1 MIRVLVVD
9 DHALFRQG
17 IVSLLSSTEDMEAV
31 GEAGSGAAAVG
42 LAMDLQ
48 PDIIILDVSMP
59 DMDGIEAARRMKAA
73 GIRAKIIL
81 LTMHKG
87 TELLEM
93 AADSGIQGY
102 LLKNDAFTDLLY
114 AVKAVLRGEKF
125 TSVSLTQGPV
135 KAHADIPHPY
145 PSTLTTREVEIVA
158 LIAAGLSSKEIAA
171 KLFISVKTVETH
183 RANIMEKL
191 GVRNVPELV
200 RYAIRTGI
208 IEP

>member
-17 IVSLLSSTEDMEAV
+17 VVSLLASTDDMEAV
-31 GEAGSGAAAVG
+31 GEAGSGAAALG
-42 LAMDLQ
+42 LAVDLK
-48 PDIIILDVSMP
+48 PDIVILDVSMP
-59 DMDGIEAARRMKAA
+59 DMDGLEAARRMKAA
-73 GIRAKIIL
+73 GVQAKIIL

-87 TELLEM
+87 AELLEM

-102 LLKNDAFTDLLY
+102 LLKTDAFTDLLY

-125 TSVSLTQGPV
+125 TSASLRQNPV
-135 KAHADIPHPY
+135 EPRAEIPHP
-145 PSTLTTREVEIVA
+145 SMLTTREVEIVA
-158 LIAAGLSSKEIAA
+158 LIASGLSSKEIAT

-183 RANIMEKL
+183 RANIMDKL
-191 GVRNVPELV
+191 GVKNLPELV

-208 IEP
+208 VEP

>member
-17 IVSLLSSTEDMEAV
+17 VVSLLASTDDMEAV
-31 GEAGSGAAAVG
+31 GEAGSGAAALG
-42 LAMDLQ
+42 LAVDLR
-48 PDIIILDVSMP
+48 PDIVILDVSMP
-59 DMDGIEAARRMKAA
+59 DMDGLEAARRMKAA
-73 GIRAKIIL
+73 GVQAKIIL

-87 TELLEM
+87 AELLEM

-102 LLKNDAFTDLLY
+102 LLKTDAFTDLLY

-125 TSVSLTQGPV
+125 TSASLRQNPV
-135 KAHADIPHPY
+135 EPRAEIPHP
-145 PSTLTTREVEIVA
+145 SMLTTREVEIVA
-158 LIAAGLSSKEIAA
+158 LIASGLSSKEIAT

-183 RANIMEKL
+183 RANIMDKL
-191 GVRNVPELV
+191 GVKNLPELV

-208 IEP
+208 VEP

>member
-17 IVSLLSSTEDMEAV
+17 VVSLLASTDDMEAV
-31 GEAGSGAAAVG
+31 GEAGSGAAALG
-42 LAMDLQ
+42 LAVDLR
-48 PDIIILDVSMP
+48 PDIVILDVSMP
-59 DMDGIEAARRMKAA
+59 DMDGLEAARRMKAA
-73 GIRAKIIL
+73 GVQAKIIL

-87 TELLEM
+87 AELLEM

-102 LLKNDAFTDLLY
+102 LLKTDAFTDLLY

-125 TSVSLTQGPV
+125 TSASLRQNPV
-135 KAHADIPHPY
+135 EPRAEIPH

-158 LIAAGLSSKEIAA
+158 LIASGLSSKEIAT

-183 RANIMEKL
+183 RANIMDKL
-191 GVRNVPELV
+191 GVKNLPELV

-208 IEP
+208 VEP